1 MSHTL
6 KLPLLI
12 HLAEGIALVRAVADH
27 VNRYPTLKRLLIH
40 CDNTIAGSE
49 KGASGSK
56 SGKKT
61 KATSKKTGMSS
72 ESHDSLL
79 AVSTQQLEKLVTQA
93 VNERF
98 ATLQLSRPPTPSP
111 LPTQAV
117 ERMDPPID
125 PTPSLEELLA
135 RLQTVVDDKKLRT
148 RDLEEARILLLWK
161 TMTEGLTPE
170 DSKLLYR
177 RLKLMLTVTVHG
189 WSWFITSELA
199 KGTSK
204 NIGRYHQTVKNF
216 VKGPTKVRKRADK
229 GQSRVVCRRN
239 ENFKLDFAKVLFTDE
254 ARATLVVEEY
264 ASNKEEKA
272 TVYVATIEKACSLVN
287 SLIQEK
293 RIDEIGLLV
302 IDEYISND
310 EAIRM
315 ILDDGTDISSGSD
328 DENLTDIKSEEDDEY
343 QEPSGDDSSN
353 SEPDDAYQET
363 EVEPSTSR
371 RRKDLP
377 PHVNPENHLV
387 PKPRAA
393 EANTPLSMFLAH
405 FDD

>member
-1 MSHTL
+1 MPIKKPPLNKIHIQNCL
-6 KLPLLI
+6 K
-12 HLAEGIALVRAVADH
+12 
-27 VNRYPTLKRLLIH
+27 
-40 CDNTIAGSE
+40 
-49 KGASGSK
+49 
-56 SGKKT
+56 
-61 KATSKKTGMSS
+61 
-72 ESHDSLL
+72 
-79 AVSTQQLEKLVTQA
+79 
-93 VNERF
+93 
-98 ATLQLSRPPTPSP
+98 
-111 LPTQAV
+111 
-117 ERMDPPID
+117 
-125 PTPSLEELLA
+125 
-135 RLQTVVDDKKLRT
+135 
-148 RDLEEARILLLWK
+148 W
-161 TMTEGLTPE
+161 
-170 DSKLLYR
+170 
-177 RLKLMLTVTVHG
+177 
-189 WSWFITSELA
+189 A
-199 KGTSK
+199 K
-204 NIGRYHQTVKNF
+204 
-216 VKGPTKVRKRADK
+216 
-229 GQSRVVCRRN
+229 

-302 IDEYISND
+302 IDELHMIGESGGRGARLETMLAKYISND